1 MRMFNNMLS
10 FKLASA
16 MAIFLGAMQH
26 HAFAQEQVSVFSLD
40 QNRNKISVSV
50 PVNPKNVAVADY
62 AILDIMDRLDL
73 GNKITGVTAT
83 GAVPEYLNKYQDNKQ
98 LTNIGTVKELDLEK
112 LMALEPEV
120 IFIGGRLAA
129 KYEELSAIAPV
140 VFLSVDYS
148 EPLIESVKR
157 NTSTIASIFQTQG
170 KAQELIKSFEDRI
183 SKLKEQ
189 AQGKSAVVGMVN
201 ATQFK
206 TLGNTGRCSMIG
218 RDIGFN
224 NLSKDIVATHGNES
238 SFELLLKLNPEYIF
252 ILDRD
257 SAIATQ
263 GAKLAKDVM
272 NNELVHKTD
281 AFKNNKITYLN
292 SAVWYLSEGG
302 LTATDLM
309 LQDLE
314 TALK

>member
-1 MRMFNNMLS
+1 MCMFNNMLS

-16 MAIFLGAMQH
+16 MAIFLGAAQH
-26 HAFAQEQVSVFSLD
+26 SAFAQEQVSVFSLD
-40 QNRNKISVSV
+40 QNHNKVSVSV
-50 PVNPKNVAVADY
+50 PVNPNNVAVADY

-83 GAVPEYLNKYQDNKQ
+83 GAVPEYLKKYQDNEK
-98 LTNIGTVKELDLEK
+98 LTNLGTVKELDLEK

-140 VFLSVDYS
+140 VFLSVNYA
-148 EPLIESVKR
+148 EPLIDSIKR
-157 NTSTIASIFQTQG
+157 NTSIIATIFQKEGQ
-170 KAQELIKSFEDRI
+170 AQDLIQSFEDRI

-189 AQGKSAVVGMVN
+189 AHGKTAVVGMVN

-224 NLSKDIVATHGNES
+224 NLSKDIVATHGNEA
-238 SFELLLKLNPEYIF
+238 SFELLLKLNPEYVF

-263 GAKLAKDVM
+263 GAKLAQDVM

-281 AFKNNKITYLN
+281 AYKNNKIKYLN

-314 TALK
+314 SALK

>member
-16 MAIFLGAMQH
+16 MAIFLGAAQH
-26 HAFAQEQVSVFSLD
+26 PAFAQEQVSVFSLD
-40 QNRNKISVSV
+40 QNRNQISVSV
-50 PVNPKNVAVADY
+50 PVNPNNVAVADY

-73 GNKITGVTAT
+73 GDKITGLSAT
-83 GAVPEYLNKYQDNKQ
+83 GAMPEYLRKYQDNKQ

-157 NTSTIASIFQTQG
+157 NTSTIASIFKTQG

-183 SKLKEQ
+183 SKLKAH

-224 NLSKDIVATHGNES
+224 NLSKDIVATHGNEA